1 MTVTLI
7 TLLPAPGF
15 NAFDYMLLGRMIYF
29 YLPSR
34 SIFGIRATS
43 LTKIFV
49 FFDITAFIVQAVGG
63 TMASTGPG
71 ESQSA
76 IDLGLHI
83 YMGGIGF
90 QQLAIL
96 AFSAMA
102 VQLHVHLVQLEKNGT
117 LAEVGKER
125 GWRRLLY
132 ALYASLICITVRN
145 PPLPACLSLTPEHLQ
160 IRIVFRLIE
169 YSPAGNTSIPNH
181 EAYFYCLDALPMS
194 VVVYLVN
201 IIHPGTILVGPE
213 AEFPRKTRKQK
224 KEEKRAKKEAKNEEK
239 EKNRAQKE
247 AKKAEKEE
255 KKKAGTLS
263 ATSEV
268 ANIEEA

>member
-1 MTVTLI
+1 
-7 TLLPAPGF
+7 
-15 NAFDYMLLGRMIYF
+15 
-29 YLPSR
+29 
-34 SIFGIRATS
+34 
-43 LTKIFV
+43 
-49 FFDITAFIVQAVGG
+49 
-63 TMASTGPG
+63 MASTGPG

-132 ALYASLICITVRN
+132 ALYASLICITVGN
-145 PPLPACLSLTPEHLQ
+145 PPLLACLSLTPEPLQ

-181 EAYFYCLDALPMS
+181 EAHFYCLDALPMS

-201 IIHPGTILVGPE
+201 IIHPGSIQVLVGPE

-224 KEEKRAKKEAKNEEK
+224 KEEKRAKKEAKNE
-239 EKNRAQKE
+239 KNRAQKE

-255 KKKAGTLS
+255 KKKVGTSRWLS
-263 ATSEV
+263 VTSEV

>member
-1 MTVTLI
+1 MLI
-7 TLLPAPGF
+7 TLLSALGF
-15 NAFDYMLLGRMIYF
+15 NAFDYMLLGRMVYF
-29 YLPSR
+29 YLPSQ

-49 FFDITAFIVQAVGG
+49 VFDITAFIVQAVGG

-96 AFSAMA
+96 VFSAMA
-102 VQLHVHLVQLEKNGT
+102 VQLHVHLARLEKDGT

-132 ALYASLICITVRN
+132 ALYASLICITVRS
-145 PPLPACLSLTPEHLQ
+145 PPVLACLLLTAEPPQ

-169 YSPAGNTSIPNH
+169 YSPAGNSSIPNH
-181 EAYFYCLDALPMS
+181 EAYFYCLDALPMAI
-194 VVVYLVN
+194 VVYLVN
-201 IIHPGTILVGPE
+201 VIHPGTILVGPE
-213 AEFPRKTRKQK
+213 AEFPRKSRRQK
-224 KEEKRAKKEAKNEEK
+224 KEEKKAKKEAKNEEK
-239 EKNRAQKE
+239 EKKRAQKE

-255 KKKAGTLS
+255 KKKAGTSRWLP